1 MNIPN
6 KTSVDLEFQTL
17 LEQISSYAVTSIG
30 KEEILSIS
38 TINEKDEIEYQL
50 DLVSEYTSSFDN
62 ENKIPNHYF
71 DEFLKEIKL
80 LKIENSTI
88 EIEGFRK
95 ISNTNYTVN
104 KLIKFFKKFKRYY
117 PALHSMTSHIEFD
130 EKPKKKI
137 SSVIDNYGNIHN
149 NASEKLFSVR
159 KEIGI
164 VKSKIGKTFQDA
176 LKYYNSTD
184 YLDDIKES
192 FVDNRRVL
200 AVKSSYR
207 RKVNGT
213 IIGSSK
219 TGSIVYIAPEETMKY
234 SLELNNLEFEEK
246 EEIKRILKELTDFF
260 RPYCGVFEDY
270 IRYLTNL
277 DSVYSRAKHAFSI
290 NAVKPNISE
299 TREIQLYGAYHPLLL
314 KHNQDNDLSTF
325 PQDILIK
332 DEMRILVISGPNAG
346 GKSITL
352 KTMGILQLMF
362 QSGILIPTH
371 PKSKIFI
378 FDQILTDIGDNQS
391 IENQLST
398 YSYRLKNMKYFLENC
413 DKNTLFLIDE
423 FGTGSDPDL
432 GGALAEVFL
441 KEFYDSGAFGII
453 TTHYSNLKVMASEL
467 DFMDNANM
475 QFDSETFE
483 PLFKLITGEA
493 GSSYTFEVASK
504 NGIENFLIDK
514 AKEKVDLEKVRFE
527 GVISKLQKER
537 VKNSEEL
544 TELKRLQ
551 IDTRVKKDENEVLN
565 EKLTNKLSKYN
576 LLYEHEKKTI
586 NIGNKFNGLIE
597 NYNKHGKKRRL
608 ISEMF
613 NIIEI
618 ENKKRKKKKSSNK
631 NVTPK
636 EILKIKDESK
646 KDILKIKKKKKLNK
660 KVEIKFS
667 VGDTVK
673 IPTGKS
679 QGIIDSI
686 KKDKAIVNYGNFK
699 TQISLTEI
707 ELVKSK

>member
-6 KTSVDLEFQTL
+6 KTLVDLEFQTL

-618 ENKKRKKKKSSNK
+618 ENKKKEKKKSSNK

>member
-6 KTSVDLEFQTL
+6 KTTVDLEFQTL
-17 LEQISSYAVTSIG
+17 LEQISSFAVTSIG
-30 KEEILSIS
+30 KEEILNLSP
-38 TINEKDEIEYQL
+38 INEKDEIDYQL
-50 DLVSEYTSSFDN
+50 NLVSEYTSSFDN

-71 DEFLKEIKL
+71 DEFLKEIRL

-88 EIEGFRK
+88 EVEGFRK

-117 PALHSMTSHIEFD
+117 PSLHSMSSHIEFD

-149 NASEKLFSVR
+149 NASDKLFSVR

-200 AVKSSYR
+200 AVKSSHR

-219 TGSIVYIAPEETMKY
+219 TGSIVYVAPQETMKY
-234 SLELNNLEFEEK
+234 SLELNNLEFEER

-270 IRYLTNL
+270 LKYLTNL

-290 NAVKPNISE
+290 NSVKPNISE
-299 TREIQLYGAYHPLLL
+299 SREIELYGAYHPLLL
-314 KHNQDNDLSTF
+314 KHNQDQNLSTF

-352 KTMGILQLMF
+352 KTMGLLQLMF

-413 DKNTLFLIDE
+413 NKETLFLIDE

-504 NGIENFLIDK
+504 NGIENYLIDK

-565 EKLTNKLSKYN
+565 KKLTNKLSKYN

-618 ENKKRKKKKSSNK
+618 ENKKKEKKKSSNK

-679 QGIIDSI
+679 HGIIDSI
-686 KKDKAIVNYGNFK
+686 KKNKAIVNYGNFK
-699 TQISLTEI
+699 TQISLSEI

>member
-1 MNIPN
+1 M
-6 KTSVDLEFQTL
+6 
-17 LEQISSYAVTSIG
+17 EQISSFAVTSIG
-30 KEEILSIS
+30 KEEILNLSP
-38 TINEKDEIEYQL
+38 INEKDEIDYQL

-71 DEFLKEIKL
+71 DEFLKEIRL

-88 EIEGFRK
+88 EVEGFRK

-117 PALHSMTSHIEFD
+117 PSLHSMSSHIEFD

-149 NASEKLFSVR
+149 NASDKLFSVR

-200 AVKSSYR
+200 AVKSSHR
-207 RKVNGT
+207 RRVNGT

-219 TGSIVYIAPEETMKY
+219 TGSIVYVAPEETMKY
-234 SLELNNLEFEEK
+234 SLELNNLEFEER

-270 IRYLTNL
+270 LKYLTNL

-290 NAVKPNISE
+290 NSVKPNISDS
-299 TREIQLYGAYHPLLL
+299 REIELYGAYHPLLL
-314 KHNQDNDLSTF
+314 KHNQDQNLSTF

-352 KTMGILQLMF
+352 KTMGLLQLMF

-413 DKNTLFLIDE
+413 NKETLFLIDE

-504 NGIENFLIDK
+504 NGIENYLIDK

-551 IDTRVKKDENEVLN
+551 SDTRVKKDENEVLN

-586 NIGNKFNGLIE
+586 NIGNKFNGLVE
-597 NYNKHGKKRRL
+597 NYKKHGKKRRL
-608 ISEMF
+608 ISEIF
-613 NIIEI
+613 NIIEF
-618 ENKKRKKKKSSNK
+618 ENKKKDKKEYTNKKLTSN
-631 NVTPK
+631 
-636 EILKIKDESK
+636 EISKIKDESK
-646 KDILKIKKKKKLNK
+646 RDILKIKKKKNLNK

-679 QGIIDSI
+679 HGIIDSI
-686 KKDKAIVNYGNFK
+686 KKNKAIVNYGNFK
-699 TQISLTEI
+699 TQISLSEI

>member
-1 MNIPN
+1 M
-6 KTSVDLEFQTL
+6 
-17 LEQISSYAVTSIG
+17 EQISSFAVTSIG
-30 KEEILSIS
+30 KEEILNLSP
-38 TINEKDEIEYQL
+38 INEKDEIDYQL

-71 DEFLKEIKL
+71 DEFLKEIRL

-88 EIEGFRK
+88 EVEGFRK
-95 ISNTNYTVN
+95 ILNTNYTVN

-117 PALHSMTSHIEFD
+117 PSLHNMFSHIEFD

-149 NASEKLFSVR
+149 NASDKLFSVR

-200 AVKSSYR
+200 AVKSSHR
-207 RKVNGT
+207 KKVNGT

-234 SLELNNLEFEEK
+234 SLELNNLEFEER

-270 IRYLTNL
+270 IKYLTNL

-299 TREIQLYGAYHPLLL
+299 SREIELYGAYHPLLL
-314 KHNQDNDLSTF
+314 KHNQDQNLSTF

-352 KTMGILQLMF
+352 KTMGLLQLMF

-371 PKSKIFI
+371 PKSKILI

-413 DKNTLFLIDE
+413 NKETLFLIDE

-504 NGIENFLIDK
+504 NGIENYLIDK

-527 GVISKLQKER
+527 GVIAKLQKER

-586 NIGNKFNGLIE
+586 NIGNKFNGLVE

-608 ISEMF
+608 ISEIF

-618 ENKKRKKKKSSNK
+618 ENKKKEKKKSTNK
-631 NVTPK
+631 NLTSK
-636 EILKIKDESK
+636 EISMIKDESK
-646 KDILKIKKKKKLNK
+646 RDILKIKIKKKLNK

-679 QGIIDSI
+679 HGIIDSI

-699 TQISLTEI
+699 TQISLSEI

>member
-1 MNIPN
+1 M
-6 KTSVDLEFQTL
+6 
-17 LEQISSYAVTSIG
+17 EQISSFAITSIG
-30 KEEILSIS
+30 KEETLNIS
-38 TINEKDEIEYQL
+38 PINEKDEIEYQL

-71 DEFLKEIKL
+71 DEFLKEIRL

-88 EIEGFRK
+88 EIDGFRK

-117 PALHSMTSHIEFD
+117 PALHSMSTHLEFD

-149 NASEKLFSVR
+149 NASDKLFSVR

-200 AVKSSYR
+200 AVKSSHR

-219 TGSIVYIAPEETMKY
+219 TGSIVYVAPEETMKY
-234 SLELNNLEFEEK
+234 SLELNNLEFEER

-270 IRYLTNL
+270 VKYLTNL
-277 DSVYSRAKHAFSI
+277 DSVFSRAKHAFSI

-299 TREIQLYGAYHPLLL
+299 NREIQLYGAYHPLLL

-352 KTMGILQLMF
+352 KTMGLLQLMF

-378 FDQILTDIGDNQS
+378 FDKILTDIGDNQS
-391 IENQLST
+391 IQNQLST

-423 FGTGSDPDL
+423 FGTGSDPEL

-514 AKEKVDLEKVRFE
+514 AKDKVDLDKVRFE

-537 VKNSEEL
+537 IKNNDEL
-544 TELKRLQ
+544 SELKKLQ
-551 IDTRVKKDENEVLN
+551 MDARVKKDENEVLN

-586 NIGNKFNGLIE
+586 NIGNKFNDLVE

-618 ENKKRKKKKSSNK
+618 ENKKKEKKKSSDK
-631 NVTPK
+631 NTTAK

-646 KDILKIKKKKKLNK
+646 KDILKIKKKKNLKK

-686 KKDKAIVNYGNFK
+686 KKNKAIVNYGNFK

-707 ELVKSK
+707 ELVKAK

>member
-1 MNIPN
+1 
-6 KTSVDLEFQTL
+6 
-17 LEQISSYAVTSIG
+17 LEQISSFAVTSIG
-30 KEEILSIS
+30 KKEILNLSP
-38 TINEKDEIEYQL
+38 INEKDEIDYQL
-50 DLVSEYTSSFDN
+50 NLVSEYTSSFDN

-71 DEFLKEIKL
+71 DEFLKEIRL

-88 EIEGFRK
+88 EVEGFRK

-117 PALHSMTSHIEFD
+117 PSLHSMSSHIEFD

-149 NASEKLFSVR
+149 NASDKLFSVR

-200 AVKSSYR
+200 AVKSSHR

-219 TGSIVYIAPEETMKY
+219 TGSIVYVAPQETMKY
-234 SLELNNLEFEEK
+234 SLELNNLEFEER

-270 IRYLTNL
+270 LKYLTNL

-290 NAVKPNISE
+290 NSVKPNISE
-299 TREIQLYGAYHPLLL
+299 SREIELYGAYHPLLL
-314 KHNQDNDLSTF
+314 KHNQDQNLSTF

-352 KTMGILQLMF
+352 KTMGLLQLMF

-413 DKNTLFLIDE
+413 NKETLFLIDE

-504 NGIENFLIDK
+504 NGIENYLIDK

-565 EKLTNKLSKYN
+565 KKLTNKLSKYN

-586 NIGNKFNGLIE
+586 NIGNKFNGLVE
-597 NYNKHGKKRRL
+597 NYKKHGKKRRL
-608 ISEMF
+608 ISEIF

-618 ENKKRKKKKSSNK
+618 ENKKKEKKEYTNKKLTSNQ
-631 NVTPK
+631 
-636 EILKIKDESK
+636 ISKIKDESK
-646 KDILKIKKKKKLNK
+646 RDILKIKKKEKLNK

-679 QGIIDSI
+679 HGIIDSI
-686 KKDKAIVNYGNFK
+686 KKNKAIVNYGNFK
-699 TQISLTEI
+699 TQISLSEI

>member
-618 ENKKRKKKKSSNK
+618 ENKKKEKKKSSNK

>member
-1 MNIPN
+1 MNIPD

-17 LEQISSYAVTSIG
+17 LEQISSFAVTSIG
-30 KEEILSIS
+30 KEEILSILP
-38 TINEKDEIEYQL
+38 INEKDEIEYQL

-71 DEFLKEIKL
+71 DEFLKEIRL

-88 EIEGFRK
+88 EVEGFRK

-117 PALHSMTSHIEFD
+117 PALLGMSSHIEFD

-149 NASEKLFSVR
+149 NASDKLFSVR

-164 VKSKIGKTFQDA
+164 VKSKISKTFQDA

-200 AVKSSYR
+200 AVKSSHR
-207 RKVNGT
+207 RKVTGT

-219 TGSIVYIAPEETMKY
+219 TGSIVYVAPEETMKY

-260 RPYCGVFEDY
+260 RPYCNVFEDY
-270 IRYLTNL
+270 IKYLTSL

-299 TREIQLYGAYHPLLL
+299 KREIQLYGAYHPLLL
-314 KHNQDNDLSTF
+314 KHNQDNNLTTF

-352 KTMGILQLMF
+352 KTMGLLQIMF

-398 YSYRLKNMKYFLENC
+398 YSYRLKNMKYFIENC
-413 DKNTLFLIDE
+413 NKNTLFLIDE
-423 FGTGSDPDL
+423 FGTGSDPEL

-514 AKEKVDLEKVRFE
+514 AKEKIDLDKVRFE

-537 VKNSEEL
+537 IKNSEEL
-544 TELKRLQ
+544 SELKRLQ
-551 IDTRVKKDENEVLN
+551 TGARIKKDENEVLN
-565 EKLTNKLSKYN
+565 EKLTNKLLKYN

-586 NIGNKFNGLIE
+586 HIGNKFISLVE
-597 NYNKHGKKRRL
+597 KYYKHGKKRRL
-608 ISEMF
+608 ISEIL

-618 ENKKRKKKKSSNK
+618 ENKKKEKKKSSDK
-631 NVTPK
+631 NVTAK

-646 KDILKIKKKKKLNK
+646 KDILKIKKEKKLKK

>member
-6 KTSVDLEFQTL
+6 KTTVDLEFQTL
-17 LEQISSYAVTSIG
+17 LEQISSFAVTSIG

-38 TINEKDEIEYQL
+38 PINEKDEIDYQL

-618 ENKKRKKKKSSNK
+618 ENKKKEKKKSSNK

>member
-6 KTSVDLEFQTL
+6 KTLVDLEFQTL

-137 SSVIDNYGNIHN
+137 SSVIDNYGNMHN

-618 ENKKRKKKKSSNK
+618 ENKKKEKKKSSNK

>member
-1 MNIPN
+1 MNIPS
-6 KTSVDLEFQTL
+6 KTTVDLEFQTL
-17 LEQISSYAVTSIG
+17 LEQISSFAVTSIG
-30 KEEILSIS
+30 KEEILNLSP
-38 TINEKDEIEYQL
+38 INEKDEIEYQL

-71 DEFLKEIKL
+71 DEFLKEIRL

-88 EIEGFRK
+88 EVEGFRK
-95 ISNTNYTVN
+95 ILNTNYTVN

-117 PALHSMTSHIEFD
+117 PSLHNMFSHIEFD

-149 NASEKLFSVR
+149 NASDKLFSVR

-200 AVKSSYR
+200 AVKSSHR
-207 RKVNGT
+207 KKVNGT

-234 SLELNNLEFEEK
+234 SLELNNLEFEER

-270 IRYLTNL
+270 IKYLSNL

-299 TREIQLYGAYHPLLL
+299 SREIELYGAYHPLLL
-314 KHNQDNDLSTF
+314 KHNQDQNLSTF

-352 KTMGILQLMF
+352 KTMGLLQLMF

-371 PKSKIFI
+371 PKSKILI

-398 YSYRLKNMKYFLENC
+398 YSYRLKNMKYFLKNC
-413 DKNTLFLIDE
+413 NKETLFLIDE

-504 NGIENFLIDK
+504 NGIENYLIDK

-527 GVISKLQKER
+527 GVIAKLQKER

-586 NIGNKFNGLIE
+586 NIGNKFNGLVE
-597 NYNKHGKKRRL
+597 NYKKHGKKRRL
-608 ISEMF
+608 ISEIF

-618 ENKKRKKKKSSNK
+618 ESKKKEKKKSTNK
-631 NVTPK
+631 KLTSK
-636 EILKIKDESK
+636 EISMIKDE
-646 KDILKIKKKKKLNK
+646 
-660 KVEIKFS
+660 
-667 VGDTVK
+667 
-673 IPTGKS
+673 
-679 QGIIDSI
+679 
-686 KKDKAIVNYGNFK
+686 
-699 TQISLTEI
+699 
-707 ELVKSK
+707 

>member
-6 KTSVDLEFQTL
+6 KTLVDLEFQTL

-30 KEEILSIS
+30 KEEILCIS
-38 TINEKDEIEYQL
+38 PINEKDEIEYQL

-88 EIEGFRK
+88 EVEGFRK

-117 PALHSMTSHIEFD
+117 PALRIMSSHIEFD

-149 NASEKLFSVR
+149 NASDKLFSVR

-164 VKSKIGKTFQDA
+164 VKSKISKTFQDA
-176 LKYYNSTD
+176 LKHYNSTD

-200 AVKSSYR
+200 AVKSSHR

-219 TGSIVYIAPEETMKY
+219 TGSIVYVAPEETMKY
-234 SLELNNLEFEEK
+234 TLELNNLEFEER
-246 EEIKRILKELTDFF
+246 EEIKRILKDLTDFF
-260 RPYCGVFEDY
+260 RPYYGVFQDY
-270 IRYLTNL
+270 LKYLTNL

-290 NAVKPNISE
+290 NSVKPNISE
-299 TREIQLYGAYHPLLL
+299 SREIELYGAYHPLLL
-314 KHNQDNDLSTF
+314 KHNQDQNLSTF

-352 KTMGILQLMF
+352 KTMGLLQLMF

-371 PKSKIFI
+371 PKSKIFV

-413 DKNTLFLIDE
+413 NKETLFLIDE

-483 PLFKLITGEA
+483 PIFKLITGEA

-504 NGIENFLIDK
+504 NGIENYLIDK
-514 AKEKVDLEKVRFE
+514 AKEKVDLEKIRFE

-551 IDTRVKKDENEVLN
+551 VDTRVKKDENEVLN

-586 NIGNKFNGLIE
+586 NIGNKFNGLVE

-608 ISEMF
+608 ISEIF

-618 ENKKRKKKKSSNK
+618 ENKKKEKKKSTNK
-631 NVTPK
+631 NLTSK
-636 EILKIKDESK
+636 EISIIKDESK
-646 KDILKIKKKKKLNK
+646 RDILKIKIKKKLNK

-679 QGIIDSI
+679 HGIIDSI
-686 KKDKAIVNYGNFK
+686 KKGKAIVNYGNFK

-707 ELVKSK
+707 ELVKAK

>member
-1 MNIPN
+1 M
-6 KTSVDLEFQTL
+6 
-17 LEQISSYAVTSIG
+17 EQISSFAVTSIG
-30 KEEILSIS
+30 REEILNLSP
-38 TINEKDEIEYQL
+38 INEKDEIDYQL

-71 DEFLKEIKL
+71 DEFLKEIRL

-88 EIEGFRK
+88 EVEGFRK
-95 ISNTNYTVN
+95 ISDTNYTVN
-104 KLIKFFKKFKRYY
+104 RLIKFFKKFKRYY
-117 PALHSMTSHIEFD
+117 PSLHSMSSHIEFD

-137 SSVIDNYGNIHN
+137 SSIIDNYGNIHN
-149 NASEKLFSVR
+149 NASDKLFSVR

-200 AVKSSYR
+200 AVKSSHR

-219 TGSIVYIAPEETMKY
+219 TGSIVYVAPEETMKY
-234 SLELNNLEFEEK
+234 TLELNNLEFEER
-246 EEIKRILKELTDFF
+246 EEIKRILKDLTDFF
-260 RPYCGVFEDY
+260 RPYYGVFQDY
-270 IRYLTNL
+270 LKYLTNL

-290 NAVKPNISE
+290 NSVKPNISE
-299 TREIQLYGAYHPLLL
+299 SREIELYGAYHPLLL
-314 KHNQDNDLSTF
+314 KHNQDQNLSTF

-352 KTMGILQLMF
+352 KTMGLLQLMF

-371 PKSKIFI
+371 PKSKIFV

-413 DKNTLFLIDE
+413 NKETLFLIDE

-483 PLFKLITGEA
+483 PIFKLITGEA

-504 NGIENFLIDK
+504 NGIENYLIDK
-514 AKEKVDLEKVRFE
+514 AKEKVDLEKIRFE

-551 IDTRVKKDENEVLN
+551 VDTRVKKDENEVLN

-586 NIGNKFNGLIE
+586 NIGNKFNGLVE

-608 ISEMF
+608 ISEIF

-618 ENKKRKKKKSSNK
+618 ENKKKEKKKSTNK
-631 NVTPK
+631 NLTSK
-636 EILKIKDESK
+636 EISMIKDESK
-646 KDILKIKKKKKLNK
+646 RDILKIKIKKKLNK

-679 QGIIDSI
+679 HGIIDSI
-686 KKDKAIVNYGNFK
+686 KKGKAIVNYGNFK

-707 ELVKSK
+707 ELVKAK

>member
-299 TREIQLYGAYHPLLL
+299 TREIKLYGAYHPLLL

-618 ENKKRKKKKSSNK
+618 ENKKKEKKKSSNK

>member
-1 MNIPN
+1 M
-6 KTSVDLEFQTL
+6 
-17 LEQISSYAVTSIG
+17 EQISSFAVTSIG
-30 KEEILSIS
+30 REEILNLSP
-38 TINEKDEIEYQL
+38 INEKDEIDYQL
-50 DLVSEYTSSFDN
+50 DLVSEYTSSFEN

-71 DEFLKEIKL
+71 DEFLKEIRL

-88 EIEGFRK
+88 EVEGFRK
-95 ISNTNYTVN
+95 ISDTNYTVN
-104 KLIKFFKKFKRYY
+104 RLIKFFKKFKRYY
-117 PALHSMTSHIEFD
+117 PSLHSMSSHIEFD
-130 EKPKKKI
+130 ERPKKKI
-137 SSVIDNYGNIHN
+137 SSIIDNYGNIHN
-149 NASEKLFSVR
+149 NASDKLFSVR

-200 AVKSSYR
+200 AVKSSHR

-219 TGSIVYIAPEETMKY
+219 TGSIVYVAPEETMKY
-234 SLELNNLEFEEK
+234 TLELNNLEFEER
-246 EEIKRILKELTDFF
+246 EEIKRILKDLTDFF
-260 RPYCGVFEDY
+260 RPYYGVFQDY
-270 IRYLTNL
+270 LKYLTNL

-290 NAVKPNISE
+290 NSVKPNISE
-299 TREIQLYGAYHPLLL
+299 SREIELYGAYHPLLL
-314 KHNQDNDLSTF
+314 KHNQDQNLSTF

-352 KTMGILQLMF
+352 KTMGLLQLMF

-371 PKSKIFI
+371 PKSKIFV

-413 DKNTLFLIDE
+413 NKETLFLIDE

-483 PLFKLITGEA
+483 PIFKLITGEA

-504 NGIENFLIDK
+504 NGIENYLIDK
-514 AKEKVDLEKVRFE
+514 AKEKVDLEKIRFE

-551 IDTRVKKDENEVLN
+551 VDTRVKKDENEVLN

-586 NIGNKFNGLIE
+586 NIGNKFNGLVE

-608 ISEMF
+608 ISEIF

-618 ENKKRKKKKSSNK
+618 ENKKKEKKKSTNK
-631 NVTPK
+631 NLTSK
-636 EILKIKDESK
+636 EISMIKDESK
-646 KDILKIKKKKKLNK
+646 RDILKIKKKKKLNK

-679 QGIIDSI
+679 HGIIDSI
-686 KKDKAIVNYGNFK
+686 KKGKAIVNYGNFK

-707 ELVKSK
+707 ELVKAK

>member
-17 LEQISSYAVTSIG
+17 LEQISSFAVTSIG
-30 KEEILSIS
+30 REEILNLSP
-38 TINEKDEIEYQL
+38 INEKDEIDYQL
-50 DLVSEYTSSFDN
+50 DLVSEYTSSFEN

-71 DEFLKEIKL
+71 DEFLKEIRL

-88 EIEGFRK
+88 EVEGFRK
-95 ISNTNYTVN
+95 ISDTNYTVN
-104 KLIKFFKKFKRYY
+104 RLIKFFKKFKRYY
-117 PALHSMTSHIEFD
+117 PSLHSMSSHIEFD
-130 EKPKKKI
+130 ERPKKKI
-137 SSVIDNYGNIHN
+137 SSIIDNYGNIHN
-149 NASEKLFSVR
+149 NASDKLFSVR

-200 AVKSSYR
+200 AVKSSHR

-219 TGSIVYIAPEETMKY
+219 TGSIVYVAPEETMKY
-234 SLELNNLEFEEK
+234 TLELNNLEFEER
-246 EEIKRILKELTDFF
+246 EEIKRILKDLTDFF
-260 RPYCGVFEDY
+260 RPYYGVFQDY
-270 IRYLTNL
+270 LKYLTNL

-290 NAVKPNISE
+290 NSVKPNISE
-299 TREIQLYGAYHPLLL
+299 SREIELYGAYHPLLL
-314 KHNQDNDLSTF
+314 KHNQDQNLSTF

-352 KTMGILQLMF
+352 KTMGLLQLMF

-371 PKSKIFI
+371 PKSKIFV

-413 DKNTLFLIDE
+413 NKETLFLIDE

-483 PLFKLITGEA
+483 PIFKLITGEA

-504 NGIENFLIDK
+504 NGIENYLIDK
-514 AKEKVDLEKVRFE
+514 AKEKVDLEKIRFE

-551 IDTRVKKDENEVLN
+551 VDTRVKKDENEVLN

-586 NIGNKFNGLIE
+586 NIGNKFNGLVE

-608 ISEMF
+608 ISEIF

-618 ENKKRKKKKSSNK
+618 ESKKKEKKKSTNK
-631 NVTPK
+631 KLTSK
-636 EILKIKDESK
+636 EISMIKDESK
-646 KDILKIKKKKKLNK
+646 RDILKIKKKKNLNK
-660 KVEIKFS
+660 KVEINFS

-679 QGIIDSI
+679 HGIIDSI
-686 KKDKAIVNYGNFK
+686 KKGKAIVNYGNFK

-707 ELVKSK
+707 ELVKAK

>member
-1 MNIPN
+1 MNIPD

-17 LEQISSYAVTSIG
+17 LEQISSFAVTSIG

-38 TINEKDEIEYQL
+38 PINEKDEIEYQL

-71 DEFLKEIKL
+71 DEFLKEIRL

-88 EIEGFRK
+88 EVEGFRK

-117 PALHSMTSHIEFD
+117 PALLSMSNHIEFD

-149 NASEKLFSVR
+149 NASDKLFSVR

-200 AVKSSYR
+200 AVKSSHR
-207 RKVNGT
+207 RKVTGT

-219 TGSIVYIAPEETMKY
+219 TGSIVYVAPEETMKY

-260 RPYCGVFEDY
+260 RPYCNVFEDY
-270 IRYLTNL
+270 IKYLTSL

-299 TREIQLYGAYHPLLL
+299 KREIQLFGAYHPLLL
-314 KHNQDNDLSTF
+314 KHNQDNNLTTF

-352 KTMGILQLMF
+352 KTMGLLQIMF

-413 DKNTLFLIDE
+413 NKNTLFLIDE
-423 FGTGSDPDL
+423 FGTGSDPEL

-483 PLFKLITGEA
+483 PLFRLITGEA

-514 AKEKVDLEKVRFE
+514 AKEKVDLDKVRFE

-537 VKNSEEL
+537 IKNSEEL
-544 TELKRLQ
+544 SELKRLQ
-551 IDTRVKKDENEVLN
+551 TGARIKKDENEVLN

-586 NIGNKFNGLIE
+586 NIGNKFSTLVDS
-597 NYNKHGKKRRL
+597 YHKHGKKRRL

-618 ENKKRKKKKSSNK
+618 EKKKKEKKKSSDK
-631 NVTPK
+631 KVTAK

-646 KDILKIKKKKKLNK
+646 RDILKIKKKKKLK
-660 KVEIKFS
+660 KKIEIKFS

-679 QGIIDSI
+679 EGIIDSI

-699 TQISLTEI
+699 TQISLSEI

>member
-1 MNIPN
+1 LNIPN
-6 KTSVDLEFQTL
+6 KTTVDLEFQTL
-17 LEQISSYAVTSIG
+17 LEQISSFAVTPLG

-38 TINEKDEIEYQL
+38 PINEKDEIEYQL
-50 DLVSEYTSSFDN
+50 NLVSEYTSSFDN

-88 EIEGFRK
+88 EVEGFRK

-117 PALHSMTSHIEFD
+117 PVLYSMSNHIEFD

-137 SSVIDNYGNIHN
+137 SSVIDNYGNILN
-149 NASEKLFSVR
+149 SASEKLFSVR
-159 KEIGI
+159 KEIGV
-164 VKSKIGKTFQDA
+164 VKSKIGKTFQAA

-200 AVKSSYR
+200 AVKSSHR

-219 TGSIVYIAPEETMKY
+219 TGSIVYVAPEETMKY

-260 RPYCGVFEDY
+260 RPYCTVFEDY
-270 IRYLTNL
+270 IKYLTSL

-290 NAVKPNISE
+290 NAVKPNISDSS
-299 TREIQLYGAYHPLLL
+299 EIKLFGAYHPLLL
-314 KHNQDNDLSTF
+314 KHNLDNNLSTF

-352 KTMGILQLMF
+352 KTMGLLQLMF

-378 FDQILTDIGDNQS
+378 FNQILTDIGDNQS

-398 YSYRLKNMKYFLENC
+398 YSYRLKNMKYFLDNC

-423 FGTGSDPDL
+423 FGTGSDPEL

-441 KEFYDSGAFGII
+441 KEFYDSAAFGII

-475 QFDSETFE
+475 QFNSETFE

-504 NGIENFLIDK
+504 NGIEKFLIDN
-514 AKEKVDLEKVRFE
+514 AKQKVDLDKVRFE

-537 VKNSEEL
+537 LKNSEEL
-544 TELKRLQ
+544 SELKRLQ
-551 IDTRVKKDENEVLN
+551 IDASAKKDENEVLN

-586 NIGNKFNGLIE
+586 NIGNKFSDLVE

-618 ENKKRKKKKSSNK
+618 ENKKKKKKKSSNK
-631 NVTPK
+631 NVSAK

-646 KDILKIKKKKKLNK
+646 KDILKIKKTKKLKK

-679 QGIIDSI
+679 EGIIDSI
-686 KKDKAIVNYGNFK
+686 KKNKAIVNYGNFK
-699 TQISLTEI
+699 TQISLSDI

>member
-1 MNIPN
+1 M
-6 KTSVDLEFQTL
+6 
-17 LEQISSYAVTSIG
+17 EQISSFAVTSIG
-30 KEEILSIS
+30 REEILNLSP
-38 TINEKDEIEYQL
+38 INEKDEIDYQL

-71 DEFLKEIKL
+71 DEFLKEIRL

-88 EIEGFRK
+88 EVEGFRK
-95 ISNTNYTVN
+95 ISDTNYTVN
-104 KLIKFFKKFKRYY
+104 RLIKFFKKFKRYY
-117 PALHSMTSHIEFD
+117 PSLHSMSSHIEFD

-137 SSVIDNYGNIHN
+137 SSIIDNYGNIHN
-149 NASEKLFSVR
+149 NASDKLFSVR

-200 AVKSSYR
+200 AVKSSHR

-219 TGSIVYIAPEETMKY
+219 TGSIVYVAPEETIKY
-234 SLELNNLEFEEK
+234 TLELNNLEFEER
-246 EEIKRILKELTDFF
+246 EEIKRILKDLTDFF
-260 RPYCGVFEDY
+260 RPYYGVFQDY
-270 IRYLTNL
+270 LKYLTNL

-290 NAVKPNISE
+290 NSVKPNISE
-299 TREIQLYGAYHPLLL
+299 SREIELYGAYHPLLL
-314 KHNQDNDLSTF
+314 KHNQDQNLSTF

-352 KTMGILQLMF
+352 KTMGLLQLMF

-371 PKSKIFI
+371 PKSKIFV

-413 DKNTLFLIDE
+413 NKETLFLIDE

-504 NGIENFLIDK
+504 NGIENYLIDK

-551 IDTRVKKDENEVLN
+551 VDTRVKKDENEVLN

-586 NIGNKFNGLIE
+586 NIGNKFNGLVE

-608 ISEMF
+608 ISEIF

-618 ENKKRKKKKSSNK
+618 ESKKMEKKKSTNK
-631 NVTPK
+631 NLTSK
-636 EILKIKDESK
+636 EISKIKDESK
-646 KDILKIKKKKKLNK
+646 RDILKIKKKKKLNK

-679 QGIIDSI
+679 HGIIDSI
-686 KKDKAIVNYGNFK
+686 KKGKAIVNYGNFK

-707 ELVKSK
+707 ELVKAK

>member
-6 KTSVDLEFQTL
+6 KTTVDLEFQTL
-17 LEQISSYAVTSIG
+17 LEQISSFAVTLIG
-30 KEEILSIS
+30 KEEILNLSP
-38 TINEKDEIEYQL
+38 INEKDEIDYQL

-71 DEFLKEIKL
+71 DEFLKEIRL

-88 EIEGFRK
+88 EVEGFRK

-104 KLIKFFKKFKRYY
+104 KLIKFFKKFKRDY
-117 PALHSMTSHIEFD
+117 PSLHSMSSHIEFD

-149 NASEKLFSVR
+149 NASDKLFSVR

-200 AVKSSYR
+200 AVKSSHR
-207 RKVNGT
+207 RRVNGT

-219 TGSIVYIAPEETMKY
+219 TGSIVYVAPEETMKY
-234 SLELNNLEFEEK
+234 SLELNNLEFEER

-270 IRYLTNL
+270 LKYLTNL

-290 NAVKPNISE
+290 NSVKPNISDS
-299 TREIQLYGAYHPLLL
+299 REIELYGAYHPLLL
-314 KHNQDNDLSTF
+314 KHNQDQNLSTF

-352 KTMGILQLMF
+352 KTMGLLQLMF

-413 DKNTLFLIDE
+413 NKETLFLIDE

-504 NGIENFLIDK
+504 NGIENYLIDK
-514 AKEKVDLEKVRFE
+514 AKEKIDLEKVRFE

-551 IDTRVKKDENEVLN
+551 SDTRVKKDENEVLN

-586 NIGNKFNGLIE
+586 NIGNKFNGLVE
-597 NYNKHGKKRRL
+597 NYKKHGKKRRL
-608 ISEMF
+608 ISEIF
-613 NIIEI
+613 NIIEF
-618 ENKKRKKKKSSNK
+618 ENKKKDKKEYTNKKLTSN
-631 NVTPK
+631 
-636 EILKIKDESK
+636 EISKIKDESK
-646 KDILKIKKKKKLNK
+646 RDILKIKKNKKLKKKN
-660 KVEIKFS
+660 EIKFS
-667 VGDTVK
+667 VGDKVK

-679 QGIIDSI
+679 EGIIDSI
-686 KKDKAIVNYGNFK
+686 KKGKAIVNYGNFR
-699 TQISLTEI
+699 TQISLSEI

>member
-6 KTSVDLEFQTL
+6 KTTVDLEFQTL
-17 LEQISSYAVTSIG
+17 LEQISSFAVTSIG
-30 KEEILSIS
+30 KEEILNMSP
-38 TINEKDEIEYQL
+38 INEKDEIDYQL

-71 DEFLKEIKL
+71 DEFLKEIRL

-88 EIEGFRK
+88 EVEGFIK

-117 PALHSMTSHIEFD
+117 PALHSMSSHIEFD

-137 SSVIDNYGNIHN
+137 SSVIDNYGNILN
-149 NASEKLFSVR
+149 SASEKLFSVR
-159 KEIGI
+159 KEIGV

-234 SLELNNLEFEEK
+234 SLDLNNLEFEER

-260 RPYCGVFEDY
+260 RPYCSVFEDY

-290 NAVKPNISE
+290 NAVKPKISE
-299 TREIQLYGAYHPLLL
+299 SREIQLHGAYHPLLL

-352 KTMGILQLMF
+352 KTMGLLQLMF

-423 FGTGSDPDL
+423 FGTGSDPEL

-527 GVISKLQKER
+527 GVISKLQRER
-537 VKNSEEL
+537 IKNNNEL
-544 TELKRLQ
+544 SELKRLQ
-551 IDTRVKKDENEVLN
+551 MDARDKKDQNEVLN
-565 EKLTNKLSKYN
+565 EKLNNKLSKYN

-586 NIGNKFNGLIE
+586 NIGNKFNDLVE

-646 KDILKIKKKKKLNK
+646 KDILKIKKKKKLKK
-660 KVEIKFS
+660 KVEIRFS

>member
-6 KTSVDLEFQTL
+6 KTTVDLEFQTL
-17 LEQISSYAVTSIG
+17 LEQISSFAVTPLG

-38 TINEKDEIEYQL
+38 PINEKDEIDYQL

-88 EIEGFRK
+88 EVEGFRK

-104 KLIKFFKKFKRYY
+104 KLITFFKKFKRYY
-117 PALHSMTSHIEFD
+117 PVLYSMSNHIEFD

-137 SSVIDNYGNIHN
+137 SSVIDNYGNILN
-149 NASEKLFSVR
+149 SASEKLFSVR
-159 KEIGI
+159 KEIGV
-164 VKSKIGKTFQDA
+164 VKSKIGKTFQAA

-200 AVKSSYR
+200 AVKSSHR

-219 TGSIVYIAPEETMKY
+219 TGSIVYVAPEETMKY

-260 RPYCGVFEDY
+260 RPYCTVFEDY
-270 IRYLTNL
+270 IKYLTSL

-290 NAVKPNISE
+290 NAVKPNISDS
-299 TREIQLYGAYHPLLL
+299 REIKLFGAYHPLLL
-314 KHNQDNDLSTF
+314 KHNQDNNLSTF

-352 KTMGILQLMF
+352 KTMGLLQLMF

-378 FDQILTDIGDNQS
+378 FNQILTDIGDNQS

-398 YSYRLKNMKYFLENC
+398 YSYRLKNMKYFLDNC

-423 FGTGSDPDL
+423 FGTGSDPEL

-441 KEFYDSGAFGII
+441 KEFYDSAAFGII

-475 QFDSETFE
+475 QFNSETFE

-504 NGIENFLIDK
+504 NGIEKFLIDK
-514 AKEKVDLEKVRFE
+514 AKQKVDLDKVRFE

-537 VKNSEEL
+537 LKNSEEL
-544 TELKRLQ
+544 SELKRLQ
-551 IDTRVKKDENEVLN
+551 IDASAKKDENEVLN

-586 NIGNKFNGLIE
+586 NIGNKFSDLVE

-618 ENKKRKKKKSSNK
+618 ENKKKKKKKSSNK
-631 NVTPK
+631 NVSAK

-646 KDILKIKKKKKLNK
+646 KDILKIKKTKKLKK

-679 QGIIDSI
+679 EGIIDSI
-686 KKDKAIVNYGNFK
+686 KKNKAIVNYGNFK
-699 TQISLTEI
+699 TQISLSDI

>member
-17 LEQISSYAVTSIG
+17 LEQISSFAVTSIG
-30 KEEILSIS
+30 REEILNLSP
-38 TINEKDEIEYQL
+38 INEKDEIDYQL

-71 DEFLKEIKL
+71 DEFLKEIRL

-88 EIEGFRK
+88 EVEGFRK
-95 ISNTNYTVN
+95 ISDTNYTVN
-104 KLIKFFKKFKRYY
+104 RLIKFFKKFKRYY
-117 PALHSMTSHIEFD
+117 PSHHSMSSHIEFD
-130 EKPKKKI
+130 ERPKKKI
-137 SSVIDNYGNIHN
+137 SSIIDNYGNIHN
-149 NASEKLFSVR
+149 NASDKLFSVR

-200 AVKSSYR
+200 AVKSSHR
-207 RKVNGT
+207 KKVNGT

-234 SLELNNLEFEEK
+234 SLELNNLEFEER
-246 EEIKRILKELTDFF
+246 EEIKRILKDLTDFF
-260 RPYCGVFEDY
+260 RPYYSVFQDY
-270 IRYLTNL
+270 LKYLTNL

-290 NAVKPNISE
+290 NSVKPNISE
-299 TREIQLYGAYHPLLL
+299 SREIELYGAYHPLLL
-314 KHNQDNDLSTF
+314 KHNQDQNLSTF

-352 KTMGILQLMF
+352 KTMGLLQLMF

-371 PKSKIFI
+371 PKSKIFV

-413 DKNTLFLIDE
+413 NKETLFLIDE

-483 PLFKLITGEA
+483 PIFKLITGEA

-504 NGIENFLIDK
+504 NGIENYLIDK
-514 AKEKVDLEKVRFE
+514 AKEKVDLEKIRFE

-551 IDTRVKKDENEVLN
+551 VDTRVKKDENEVLN

-586 NIGNKFNGLIE
+586 NIGNKFNGLVE

-608 ISEMF
+608 ISEIF

-618 ENKKRKKKKSSNK
+618 ENKKKEKKKSTNK
-631 NVTPK
+631 KLTSK
-636 EILKIKDESK
+636 EISMIKDESK
-646 KDILKIKKKKKLNK
+646 RDILKIKKKKKLNK

-679 QGIIDSI
+679 HGIIDSI
-686 KKDKAIVNYGNFK
+686 KKGKAIVNYGNFK
-699 TQISLTEI
+699 TQISLTDI
-707 ELVKSK
+707 ELVKAK

>member
-6 KTSVDLEFQTL
+6 KTTVDLEFQTL

-30 KEEILSIS
+30 KEEILCIS
-38 TINEKDEIEYQL
+38 PINEKDEIEYQL

-618 ENKKRKKKKSSNK
+618 ENKKKEKKKSSNK

>member
-6 KTSVDLEFQTL
+6 KTTVDLEFQTL
-17 LEQISSYAVTSIG
+17 LEQISSFAVTSIG
-30 KEEILSIS
+30 KEEILNLSP
-38 TINEKDEIEYQL
+38 INEKDEIDNQL

-71 DEFLKEIKL
+71 DEFLKEIRL

-88 EIEGFRK
+88 EVDGFRK

-117 PALHSMTSHIEFD
+117 PALLSMSSHIEFD

-149 NASEKLFSVR
+149 NASDKLFSVR

-200 AVKSSYR
+200 AVKSSHR

-219 TGSIVYIAPEETMKY
+219 TGSIVYVAPEETMKY
-234 SLELNNLEFEEK
+234 SLELNNLEFEER

-270 IRYLTNL
+270 LKYLTNL

-290 NAVKPNISE
+290 NSVKPNISE
-299 TREIQLYGAYHPLLL
+299 SREIELYGAYHPLLL
-314 KHNQDNDLSTF
+314 KHNQDQNLSTF

-352 KTMGILQLMF
+352 KTMGLLQLMF

-371 PKSKIFI
+371 PKSKIFV

-413 DKNTLFLIDE
+413 NKETLFLIDE

-504 NGIENFLIDK
+504 NGIENYLIDK

-551 IDTRVKKDENEVLN
+551 VDTRVKKDENEVLN

-586 NIGNKFNGLIE
+586 NIGNKFNGLVE

-608 ISEMF
+608 ISEIF

-618 ENKKRKKKKSSNK
+618 ESKKMEKKKSTNK
-631 NVTPK
+631 NLTSK
-636 EILKIKDESK
+636 EISKIKDESK
-646 KDILKIKKKKKLNK
+646 RDILKIKKKKKLNK

-679 QGIIDSI
+679 HGIIDSI
-686 KKDKAIVNYGNFK
+686 KKGKAIVNYGNFK

-707 ELVKSK
+707 ELVKAK

>member
-6 KTSVDLEFQTL
+6 KTTVDLEFQTL
-17 LEQISSYAVTSIG
+17 LEQISSFAVTSIG
-30 KEEILSIS
+30 KEEILNIS
-38 TINEKDEIEYQL
+38 PINEKDEIDYQL

-71 DEFLKEIKL
+71 DEFLKEIRL

-88 EIEGFRK
+88 EVEGFIK

-117 PALHSMTSHIEFD
+117 PALHSMSSHIEFD

-137 SSVIDNYGNIHN
+137 SSVIDNYGNILN
-149 NASEKLFSVR
+149 SASEKLFSVR
-159 KEIGI
+159 KEIGV

-234 SLELNNLEFEEK
+234 SLELNNLEFEER

-260 RPYCGVFEDY
+260 RPYCSVFEDY

-290 NAVKPNISE
+290 NAVKPKISE
-299 TREIQLYGAYHPLLL
+299 SREIQLHGAYHPLLL

-352 KTMGILQLMF
+352 KTMGLLQLMF

-423 FGTGSDPDL
+423 FGTGSDPEL

-527 GVISKLQKER
+527 GVISKLQRER
-537 VKNSEEL
+537 IKNNNEL
-544 TELKRLQ
+544 SELKRLQ
-551 IDTRVKKDENEVLN
+551 MDARDKKDQNEVLN
-565 EKLTNKLSKYN
+565 EKLNNKLSKYN

-586 NIGNKFNGLIE
+586 NIGNKFNDLVE

-646 KDILKIKKKKKLNK
+646 KDILKIKKKKKLKK
-660 KVEIKFS
+660 KVEIRFS

>member
-6 KTSVDLEFQTL
+6 KTLVDLEFQTL
-17 LEQISSYAVTSIG
+17 LEQISSFAVTSIG
-30 KEEILSIS
+30 KDEILSIS
-38 TINEKDEIEYQL
+38 PINEKDEIEYQL
-50 DLVSEYTSSFDN
+50 DIVSEYTSSFDN

-71 DEFLKEIKL
+71 DEFLKEIRL

-88 EIEGFRK
+88 EVEGFRK

-117 PALHSMTSHIEFD
+117 PALRSMSSHIEFD

-149 NASEKLFSVR
+149 NASDKLFSVR

-200 AVKSSYR
+200 AVKSSHR
-207 RKVNGT
+207 RKVTGT

-219 TGSIVYIAPEETMKY
+219 TGSIVYVAPEETMKY

-260 RPYCGVFEDY
+260 RPFCNVFEDY
-270 IRYLTNL
+270 IKYLTSL

-299 TREIQLYGAYHPLLL
+299 KREIQLYGAYHPLLL
-314 KHNQDNDLSTF
+314 KHNQDNNLSTF

-352 KTMGILQLMF
+352 KTMGLLQIMF

-413 DKNTLFLIDE
+413 NKNTLFLIDE
-423 FGTGSDPDL
+423 FGTGSDPEL

-483 PLFKLITGEA
+483 PLFRLITGEA

-514 AKEKVDLEKVRFE
+514 AKEKVDLDKVRFE

-537 VKNSEEL
+537 IKNSEEL
-544 TELKRLQ
+544 SELKRLQ
-551 IDTRVKKDENEVLN
+551 TGARIKNDQNEVLN

-586 NIGNKFNGLIE
+586 NIGNKFSTLVDS
-597 NYNKHGKKRRL
+597 YHKHGKKRRL

-618 ENKKRKKKKSSNK
+618 EKKKKEKKKSSDK
-631 NVTPK
+631 KVTAK

-646 KDILKIKKKKKLNK
+646 RDILKIKKKKKLK
-660 KVEIKFS
+660 KKIEIKFS

-699 TQISLTEI
+699 TQISLSEI

>member
-1 MNIPN
+1 MNIPD

-17 LEQISSYAVTSIG
+17 LEQISSFAVTSIG

-38 TINEKDEIEYQL
+38 PINEKDEIEYQL

-71 DEFLKEIKL
+71 DEFLKEIRL

-88 EIEGFRK
+88 EVEGFRK

-117 PALHSMTSHIEFD
+117 PALRSMSSHIEFD

-149 NASEKLFSVR
+149 NASDKLFSVR

-200 AVKSSYR
+200 AVKSSHR
-207 RKVNGT
+207 RKVTGT

-219 TGSIVYIAPEETMKY
+219 TGSIVYVAPEETMKY

-260 RPYCGVFEDY
+260 RPYCNVFEDY
-270 IRYLTNL
+270 IKYLTSL

-299 TREIQLYGAYHPLLL
+299 KREIQLYGAYHPLLL
-314 KHNQDNDLSTF
+314 KHNQDNNLTTF

-352 KTMGILQLMF
+352 KTMGLLQIMF

-413 DKNTLFLIDE
+413 NKNTLFLIDE
-423 FGTGSDPDL
+423 FGTGSDPEL

-483 PLFKLITGEA
+483 PLFRLITGEA

-514 AKEKVDLEKVRFE
+514 AKEKVDLDKVRFE

-537 VKNSEEL
+537 IKNSEEL
-544 TELKRLQ
+544 SELKRLQ
-551 IDTRVKKDENEVLN
+551 TGARIKKDENEVLN

-586 NIGNKFNGLIE
+586 NIGNKFSALVDS
-597 NYNKHGKKRRL
+597 YHKHGKKRRL

-618 ENKKRKKKKSSNK
+618 EKKKKEKKKSSDK
-631 NVTPK
+631 KVSAK

-646 KDILKIKKKKKLNK
+646 RDILKIKKKKKLK
-660 KVEIKFS
+660 KKIEIKFS

-679 QGIIDSI
+679 EGIIDSI

-699 TQISLTEI
+699 TQISLSEI

>member
-17 LEQISSYAVTSIG
+17 LEQISSFAVTSIG
-30 KEEILSIS
+30 REEILNLSP
-38 TINEKDEIEYQL
+38 INEKDEIDYQL
-50 DLVSEYTSSFDN
+50 DLVSEYTSSFEN

-71 DEFLKEIKL
+71 DEFLKEIRL

-88 EIEGFRK
+88 EVEGFRK
-95 ISNTNYTVN
+95 ISDTNYTVN
-104 KLIKFFKKFKRYY
+104 RLIKFFKKFKRYY
-117 PALHSMTSHIEFD
+117 PSLHSMSSHIEFD
-130 EKPKKKI
+130 ERPKKKI
-137 SSVIDNYGNIHN
+137 SSIIDNYGNIHN
-149 NASEKLFSVR
+149 NASDKLFSVR

-200 AVKSSYR
+200 AVKSSHR

-219 TGSIVYIAPEETMKY
+219 TGSIVYVAPEETMKY
-234 SLELNNLEFEEK
+234 TLELNNLEFEER
-246 EEIKRILKELTDFF
+246 EEIKRILKDLTDFF
-260 RPYCGVFEDY
+260 RPYYGVFQDY
-270 IRYLTNL
+270 LKYLTNL

-290 NAVKPNISE
+290 NSVKPNISE
-299 TREIQLYGAYHPLLL
+299 SREIELYGAYHPLLL
-314 KHNQDNDLSTF
+314 KHNQDQNLSTF

-352 KTMGILQLMF
+352 KTMGLLQLMF

-371 PKSKIFI
+371 PKSKIFV

-413 DKNTLFLIDE
+413 NKETLFLIDE

-483 PLFKLITGEA
+483 PIFKLITGEA

-504 NGIENFLIDK
+504 NGIENYLIDK
-514 AKEKVDLEKVRFE
+514 AKEKVDLEKIRFE

-586 NIGNKFNGLIE
+586 NIGNKFNGLVE

-608 ISEMF
+608 ISEIF

-618 ENKKRKKKKSSNK
+618 ENKKKEKKKSTNK
-631 NVTPK
+631 NLTSK
-636 EILKIKDESK
+636 EISMIKDESK
-646 KDILKIKKKKKLNK
+646 RDILKIKIKKKLNK

-679 QGIIDSI
+679 HGIIDSI
-686 KKDKAIVNYGNFK
+686 KKGKAIVNYGNFK

-707 ELVKSK
+707 ELVKAK

>member
-6 KTSVDLEFQTL
+6 KTTVDLEFQTL
-17 LEQISSYAVTSIG
+17 LEQISSFAVTLIG
-30 KEEILSIS
+30 KEEILNLSP
-38 TINEKDEIEYQL
+38 INEKDEIDYQL

-71 DEFLKEIKL
+71 DEFLKEIRL

-88 EIEGFRK
+88 EVEGFRK

-117 PALHSMTSHIEFD
+117 PSLHSMSSHIEFD

-149 NASEKLFSVR
+149 NASDKLFSVR

-200 AVKSSYR
+200 AVKSSHR
-207 RKVNGT
+207 RRVNGT

-219 TGSIVYIAPEETMKY
+219 TGSIVYVAPEETMKY
-234 SLELNNLEFEEK
+234 SLELNNLEFEER

-270 IRYLTNL
+270 LKYLTNL

-290 NAVKPNISE
+290 NSVKPNISDS
-299 TREIQLYGAYHPLLL
+299 REIELYGAYHPLLL
-314 KHNQDNDLSTF
+314 KHNQDQNLSTF

-352 KTMGILQLMF
+352 KTMGLLQLMF

-413 DKNTLFLIDE
+413 NKETLFLIDE

-504 NGIENFLIDK
+504 NGIENYLIDK
-514 AKEKVDLEKVRFE
+514 AKEKIDLEKVRFE

-551 IDTRVKKDENEVLN
+551 SDTRVKKDENEVLN

-586 NIGNKFNGLIE
+586 NIGNKFNGLVE
-597 NYNKHGKKRRL
+597 NYKKHGKKRRL
-608 ISEMF
+608 ISEIF
-613 NIIEI
+613 NIIEF
-618 ENKKRKKKKSSNK
+618 ENKKKDKKEYTNKKLTSN
-631 NVTPK
+631 
-636 EILKIKDESK
+636 EISKIKDESK
-646 KDILKIKKKKKLNK
+646 RDILKIKKNKKLKKKI
-660 KVEIKFS
+660 EIKFS
-667 VGDTVK
+667 VGDKVK

-679 QGIIDSI
+679 EGIIDSI
-686 KKDKAIVNYGNFK
+686 KKGKAIVNYGNFR
-699 TQISLTEI
+699 TQISLSEI

>member
-6 KTSVDLEFQTL
+6 KTTVDLEFQTL
-17 LEQISSYAVTSIG
+17 LEQISSFAVTSIG
-30 KEEILSIS
+30 KKEILNLSP
-38 TINEKDEIEYQL
+38 INEKDEIDYQL
-50 DLVSEYTSSFDN
+50 NLVSEYTSSFDN

-71 DEFLKEIKL
+71 DEFLKEIRL

-88 EIEGFRK
+88 EVEGFRK

-117 PALHSMTSHIEFD
+117 PSLHSMSSHIEFD

-149 NASEKLFSVR
+149 NASDKLFSVR

-200 AVKSSYR
+200 AVKSSHR

-219 TGSIVYIAPEETMKY
+219 TGSIVYVAPQETMKY
-234 SLELNNLEFEEK
+234 SLELNNLEFEER

-270 IRYLTNL
+270 LKYLTNL

-290 NAVKPNISE
+290 NSVKPNISE
-299 TREIQLYGAYHPLLL
+299 SREIELYGAYHPLLL
-314 KHNQDNDLSTF
+314 KHNQDQNLSTF

-352 KTMGILQLMF
+352 KTMGLLQLMF

-413 DKNTLFLIDE
+413 NKETLFLIDE

-504 NGIENFLIDK
+504 NGIENYLIDK

-565 EKLTNKLSKYN
+565 KKLTNKLSKYN

-586 NIGNKFNGLIE
+586 NIGNKFNGLVE
-597 NYNKHGKKRRL
+597 NYKKHGKKRRL
-608 ISEMF
+608 ISEIF

-618 ENKKRKKKKSSNK
+618 ENKKKEKKEYTNKKLTSNQ
-631 NVTPK
+631 
-636 EILKIKDESK
+636 ISKIKDESK
-646 KDILKIKKKKKLNK
+646 RDILKIKKKEKLNK

-679 QGIIDSI
+679 HGIIDSI
-686 KKDKAIVNYGNFK
+686 KKNKAIVNYGNFK
-699 TQISLTEI
+699 TQISLSEI

>member
-1 MNIPN
+1 M
-6 KTSVDLEFQTL
+6 
-17 LEQISSYAVTSIG
+17 EQISSFAVTSIG
-30 KEEILSIS
+30 REEILNLSP
-38 TINEKDEIEYQL
+38 INEKDEIDYQL

-71 DEFLKEIKL
+71 DEFLKEIRL

-88 EIEGFRK
+88 EVEGFRK
-95 ISNTNYTVN
+95 ISDTNYTVN
-104 KLIKFFKKFKRYY
+104 RLIKFFKKFKRYY
-117 PALHSMTSHIEFD
+117 PSLHSMSSHIEFD

-137 SSVIDNYGNIHN
+137 SSIIDNYGNIHN
-149 NASEKLFSVR
+149 NASDKLFSVR

-200 AVKSSYR
+200 AVKSSHR

-219 TGSIVYIAPEETMKY
+219 TGSIVYVAPEETMKY
-234 SLELNNLEFEEK
+234 TLELNNLEFEER
-246 EEIKRILKELTDFF
+246 EEIKRILKDLTDFF
-260 RPYCGVFEDY
+260 RPYYGVFQDY
-270 IRYLTNL
+270 LKYLTNL

-290 NAVKPNISE
+290 NSVKPNISE
-299 TREIQLYGAYHPLLL
+299 SREIELYGAYHPLLL
-314 KHNQDNDLSTF
+314 KHNQDQNLSTF

-352 KTMGILQLMF
+352 KTMGLLQLMF

-371 PKSKIFI
+371 PKSKIFV

-413 DKNTLFLIDE
+413 NKETLFLIDE

-504 NGIENFLIDK
+504 NGIENYLIDK

-551 IDTRVKKDENEVLN
+551 VDTRVKKDENEVLN

-586 NIGNKFNGLIE
+586 NIGNKFNGLVE

-608 ISEMF
+608 ISEIF

-618 ENKKRKKKKSSNK
+618 ESKKMEKKKSTNK
-631 NVTPK
+631 NLTSK
-636 EILKIKDESK
+636 EISKIKDESK
-646 KDILKIKKKKKLNK
+646 RDILKIKKKKKLNK

-679 QGIIDSI
+679 HGIIDSI
-686 KKDKAIVNYGNFK
+686 KKGKAIVNYGNFK

-707 ELVKSK
+707 ELVKAK

>member
-1 MNIPN
+1 M
-6 KTSVDLEFQTL
+6 
-17 LEQISSYAVTSIG
+17 EQISSFAVTSIG
-30 KEEILSIS
+30 REEILNLSP
-38 TINEKDEIEYQL
+38 INEKDEIDYQL

-71 DEFLKEIKL
+71 DEFLKEIRL

-88 EIEGFRK
+88 EVEGFRK
-95 ISNTNYTVN
+95 ISDTNYTVN
-104 KLIKFFKKFKRYY
+104 RLIKFFKKFKRYY
-117 PALHSMTSHIEFD
+117 PSLHSMSSHIEFD

-137 SSVIDNYGNIHN
+137 SSIIDNYGNIHN
-149 NASEKLFSVR
+149 NASDKLFSVR

-200 AVKSSYR
+200 AVKSSHR

-219 TGSIVYIAPEETMKY
+219 TGSIVYVAPEETMKY
-234 SLELNNLEFEEK
+234 TLELNNLEFEER
-246 EEIKRILKELTDFF
+246 EEIKRILKDLTDFF
-260 RPYCGVFEDY
+260 RPYYGVFQDY
-270 IRYLTNL
+270 LKYLTNL

-290 NAVKPNISE
+290 NSVKPNISE
-299 TREIQLYGAYHPLLL
+299 SREIELYGAYHPLLL
-314 KHNQDNDLSTF
+314 KHNQDQNLSTF

-352 KTMGILQLMF
+352 KTMGLLQLMF

-371 PKSKIFI
+371 PKSKIFV

-413 DKNTLFLIDE
+413 NKETLFLIDE

-504 NGIENFLIDK
+504 NGIENYLIDK

-551 IDTRVKKDENEVLN
+551 VDTRDKKDENEVLN

-586 NIGNKFNGLIE
+586 NIGNKFNGLVE

-608 ISEMF
+608 ISEIF

-618 ENKKRKKKKSSNK
+618 ESKKMEKKKSTNK
-631 NVTPK
+631 NLTSK
-636 EILKIKDESK
+636 EISKIKDESK
-646 KDILKIKKKKKLNK
+646 RDILKIKKKKKLNK

-679 QGIIDSI
+679 HGIIDSI
-686 KKDKAIVNYGNFK
+686 KKGKAIVNYGNFK

-707 ELVKSK
+707 ELVKAK

>member
-6 KTSVDLEFQTL
+6 KTTVDLEFQTL
-17 LEQISSYAVTSIG
+17 LEQISSFAVTSIG
-30 KEEILSIS
+30 KEEILNIS
-38 TINEKDEIEYQL
+38 PINEKDEIGYQL

-71 DEFLKEIKL
+71 DEFLKEIRL
-80 LKIENSTI
+80 LKIVNSTI
-88 EIEGFRK
+88 EVEGFIK

-117 PALHSMTSHIEFD
+117 PALHSMSSHIEFD

-137 SSVIDNYGNIHN
+137 SSVIDNYGNILN
-149 NASEKLFSVR
+149 SASEKLFSVR
-159 KEIGI
+159 KEIGV

-234 SLELNNLEFEEK
+234 SLELNNLEFEER

-260 RPYCGVFEDY
+260 RPYCSVFEDY

-290 NAVKPNISE
+290 NAVKPKISE
-299 TREIQLYGAYHPLLL
+299 TREIRLHGAYHPLLL

-352 KTMGILQLMF
+352 KTMGLLQLMF

-378 FDQILTDIGDNQS
+378 FNQILTDIGDNQS

-423 FGTGSDPDL
+423 FGTGSDPEL

-527 GVISKLQKER
+527 GVISKLQRER
-537 VKNSEEL
+537 IKNNNEL
-544 TELKRLQ
+544 SELKRLQ
-551 IDTRVKKDENEVLN
+551 MDARDKKDQNEVLN

-586 NIGNKFNGLIE
+586 IIGNKFNNLVE

-618 ENKKRKKKKSSNK
+618 ENKKKEKKKSSNK

-646 KDILKIKKKKKLNK
+646 KDILKIKKKKKLKK

-699 TQISLTEI
+699 TQISLNEI

>member
-6 KTSVDLEFQTL
+6 KTTVDLEFQTL
-17 LEQISSYAVTSIG
+17 LEQISSFAVTSIG
-30 KEEILSIS
+30 KEEILNIS
-38 TINEKDEIEYQL
+38 PINEKDEIDYQL

-71 DEFLKEIKL
+71 DEFLKEIRL

-88 EIEGFRK
+88 EVEGFIK

-117 PALHSMTSHIEFD
+117 PALHSMSSHIEFD

-137 SSVIDNYGNIHN
+137 SSVIDNYGNILN
-149 NASEKLFSVR
+149 SASEKLFSVR
-159 KEIGI
+159 KEIGL

-234 SLELNNLEFEEK
+234 SLELNNLEFEER

-260 RPYCGVFEDY
+260 RPYCTVFEDY

-290 NAVKPNISE
+290 NAVKPKISE
-299 TREIQLYGAYHPLLL
+299 SREIQLHGAYHPLLL

-352 KTMGILQLMF
+352 KTMGLLQLMF

-423 FGTGSDPDL
+423 FGTGSDPEL

-527 GVISKLQKER
+527 GVISKLQRER
-537 VKNSEEL
+537 IKNNNEL
-544 TELKRLQ
+544 SELKRLQ
-551 IDTRVKKDENEVLN
+551 MDARDKKDQNEVLN

-586 NIGNKFNGLIE
+586 NIGNKFNDLVE

-618 ENKKRKKKKSSNK
+618 ENKKREKKKSSNK

-646 KDILKIKKKKKLNK
+646 KDILKIKKKKKLKK

>member
-1 MNIPN
+1 M
-6 KTSVDLEFQTL
+6 
-17 LEQISSYAVTSIG
+17 EQISSFAVTSIG
-30 KEEILSIS
+30 REEILNLSP
-38 TINEKDEIEYQL
+38 INEKDEIDYQL

-71 DEFLKEIKL
+71 DEFLKEIRL

-88 EIEGFRK
+88 EVEGFRK
-95 ISNTNYTVN
+95 ISDTNYTVN
-104 KLIKFFKKFKRYY
+104 RLIKFFKKFKRYY
-117 PALHSMTSHIEFD
+117 PSLHSMSSHIEFD

-137 SSVIDNYGNIHN
+137 SSIIDNYGNIHN
-149 NASEKLFSVR
+149 NASDKLFSVR

-200 AVKSSYR
+200 AVKSSHR

-213 IIGSSK
+213 ILGSSK
-219 TGSIVYIAPEETMKY
+219 TGSIVYVAPEETMKY
-234 SLELNNLEFEEK
+234 TLELNNLEFEER
-246 EEIKRILKELTDFF
+246 EEIKRILKDLTDFF
-260 RPYCGVFEDY
+260 RPYYGVFQDY
-270 IRYLTNL
+270 LKYLTNL

-290 NAVKPNISE
+290 NSVKPNISE
-299 TREIQLYGAYHPLLL
+299 SREIELYGAYHPLLL
-314 KHNQDNDLSTF
+314 KHNQDQNLSTF

-352 KTMGILQLMF
+352 KTMGLLQLMF

-371 PKSKIFI
+371 PKSKIFV

-413 DKNTLFLIDE
+413 NKETLFLIDE

-504 NGIENFLIDK
+504 NGIENYLIDK

-551 IDTRVKKDENEVLN
+551 VDTRVKKDENEVLN

-586 NIGNKFNGLIE
+586 NIGNKFNGLVE

-608 ISEMF
+608 ISEIF

-618 ENKKRKKKKSSNK
+618 ENKKKEKKKSTNK
-631 NVTPK
+631 NLTSK
-636 EILKIKDESK
+636 EISNIKDESK
-646 KDILKIKKKKKLNK
+646 RDILKIKKKKKLNK

-679 QGIIDSI
+679 HGIIDSI
-686 KKDKAIVNYGNFK
+686 KKGKAIVNYGNFK

-707 ELVKSK
+707 ELVKAK

>member
-6 KTSVDLEFQTL
+6 KTTLDLEFQTL
-17 LEQISSYAVTSIG
+17 LEQISSFAVTSIG
-30 KEEILSIS
+30 KEEIQSIS
-38 TINEKDEIEYQL
+38 PISDKDEIEYQL

-62 ENKIPNHYF
+62 ENKIPSHYF

-88 EIEGFRK
+88 EVEGFRK
-95 ISNTNYTVN
+95 ISVTNYTVN
-104 KLIKFFKKFKRYY
+104 RLIKFFKKFKRYY
-117 PALHSMTSHIEFD
+117 PVLFSMCGHIEFD

-137 SSVIDNYGNIHN
+137 STVIDNYGNILN

-200 AVKSSYR
+200 AVKSSNR

-219 TGSIVYIAPEETMKY
+219 TGSIVYVAPEETMKY

-260 RPYCGVFEDY
+260 RPYSGVFVDY
-270 IRYLTNL
+270 IKYLTNL

-299 TREIQLYGAYHPLLL
+299 NREIHLYGAYHPLLL
-314 KHNQDNDLSTF
+314 KNNQDKDLNTF

-352 KTMGILQLMF
+352 KTMGLVQLMF

-423 FGTGSDPDL
+423 FGTGSDPEL

-441 KEFYDSGAFGII
+441 KEFYDSGSFGII

-467 DFMDNANM
+467 DYMDNANM

-514 AKEKVDLEKVRFE
+514 AKEKVDLDKVRFE

-537 VKNSEEL
+537 IKNSEEL
-544 TELKRLQ
+544 NELKKLQ
-551 IDTRVKKDENEVLN
+551 TGARIKMDENELLN

-586 NIGNKFNGLIE
+586 NIGNKFSTLVDS
-597 NYNKHGKKRRL
+597 YHKHGKKRRL

-618 ENKKRKKKKSSNK
+618 ENKKKQKKLTNDK
-631 NVTPK
+631 NLTTK

-646 KDILKIKKKKKLNK
+646 KDFLKIKKKKKLNK

-679 QGIIDSI
+679 EGIIDSI
-686 KKDKAIVNYGNFK
+686 KKNKAIVNYGNFK